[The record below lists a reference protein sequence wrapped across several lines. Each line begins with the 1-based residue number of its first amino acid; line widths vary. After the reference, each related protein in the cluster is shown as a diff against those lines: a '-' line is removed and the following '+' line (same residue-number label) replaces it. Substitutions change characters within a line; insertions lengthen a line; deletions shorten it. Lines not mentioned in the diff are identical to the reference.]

1 MRGYSR
7 GVDFIAEGGG
17 VSVDIN
23 LRYGGEEITLI
34 LPGATAAD
42 AAARLDKL
50 RLSVM
55 DLRLLSRGRELPAV
69 TVSAGVASV
78 EPGETDPDRVLA
90 RADAALYRAKQE
102 GRNRVVMADELESPA
117 AGLGSEKDQDR
128 EIVADAAREH
138 EEVPDAVRPGEAAVE
153 CVENDSEGVE
163 ETAGDEP
170 PKTCR
175 G

>member
-1 MRGYSR
+1 MRGYGR

-34 LPGATAAD
+34 LPGATSAN
-42 AAARLDKL
+42 AAARLDEL

-55 DLRLLSRGRELPAV
+55 GLRLFSRGRELPAA

-90 RADAALYRAKQE
+90 RADAALYRAKQQ
-102 GRNRVVMADELESPA
+102 GRNRVVTVELESTA
-117 AGLGSEKDQDR
+117 AWPGSEVDQDG
-128 EIVADAAREH
+128 EIVANAAREH
-138 EEVPDAVRPGEAAVE
+138 EEVPDSVRPGEAAVE
-153 CVENDSEGVE
+153 CVKDDAEGIE
-163 ETAGDEP
+163 EPAGNETSDA
-170 PKTCR
+170 CGR
-175 G
+175 